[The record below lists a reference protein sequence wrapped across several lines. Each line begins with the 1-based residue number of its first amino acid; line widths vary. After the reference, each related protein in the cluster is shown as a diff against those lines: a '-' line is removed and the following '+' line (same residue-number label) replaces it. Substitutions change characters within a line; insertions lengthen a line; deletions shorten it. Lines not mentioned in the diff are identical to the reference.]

1 MQHYISPSPF
11 PLTELTKYIHN
22 VDIIQFF
29 QNKIINQWTKK
40 CCIQKY
46 SVVYF
51 KKYRKN
57 KPVLIYSYSTNPRQ
71 QLTQGFYII
80 ETNCRSPF
88 MRTVYILA
96 NTETKKMLKKM
107 FNFRKGAQL
116 ESKAQKTC
124 VEAHVIYD
132 L

>member
-1 MQHYISPSPF
+1 M
-11 PLTELTKYIHN
+11 
-22 VDIIQFF
+22 
-29 QNKIINQWTKK
+29 INQWTKK

-71 QLTQGFYII
+71 QLTQGFYIR

-88 MRTVYILA
+88 MRTVYTLA
-96 NTETKKMLKKM
+96 NTEKKKMLKKM

-116 ESKAQKTC
+116 ERKATKNMCRSTC
-124 VEAHVIYD
+124 Y

>member
-1 MQHYISPSPF
+1 M
-11 PLTELTKYIHN
+11 
-22 VDIIQFF
+22 
-29 QNKIINQWTKK
+29 INQWTKK

-88 MRTVYILA
+88 MRTVYTLA
-96 NTETKKMLKKM
+96 NTEKKKMLKKSSTSG
-107 FNFRKGAQL
+107 RVH
-116 ESKAQKTC
+116 SWKAKRQKTC